1 MSSGRFAGRIAVV
14 VGGTAIVAAGALSA
28 CSPSSEKDAPATST
42 TPPTTSAPSAS
53 PTEKAI
59 GPGGNNS
66 FSPSINPAP
75 PGAVCKEV
83 VNGVCVSR

>member
-28 CSPSSEKDAPATST
+28 CSPSSEKDAPSTST

-59 GPGGNNS
+59 GPGGNNF
-66 FSPSINPAP
+66 FSPTINPAP